1 MDEWES
7 VALLTGRA
15 ELDRDTVAVAERGRG
30 GWEHG
35 SGTGGES
42 GAGQGVLLDG
52 RGGWVEWEWV
62 VALTGRGGWDGW
74 EHGGGTDEESGA
86 G

>member
-35 SGTGGES
+35 SLVGRAELDKGCFWTGE
-42 GAGQGVLLDG
+42 VDG
-52 RGGWVEWEWV
+52 LNGNGWW
-62 VALTGRGGWDGW
+62 
-74 EHGGGTDEESGA
+74 H
-86 G
+86 